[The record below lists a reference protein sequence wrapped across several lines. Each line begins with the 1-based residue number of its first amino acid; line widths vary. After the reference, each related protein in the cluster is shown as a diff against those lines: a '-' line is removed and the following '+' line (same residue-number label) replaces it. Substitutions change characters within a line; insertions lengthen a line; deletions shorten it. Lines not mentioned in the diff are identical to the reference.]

1 MGKKKIWL
9 RACFAGMGAAAVLL
23 LAGGDVYAGADKG
36 RVYVGSEACRDCHED
51 EFNNF
56 ETYAKKASSFK
67 SVQAMK
73 KGLTESEIREC
84 LKCHSTG
91 YGEPGGFV
99 SEKETPHLKDAGCEV
114 CHGPGSIHCE
124 TEDAED
130 IKGHLSVAD
139 CEKCHSSDRV
149 DAFKFKPLI
158 YGGAH

>member
-1 MGKKKIWL
+1 MGVS
-9 RACFAGMGAAAVLL
+9 AMVLL
-23 LAGGDVYAGADKG
+23 AAGGGYAGDDKG
-36 RVYVGSEACRDCHED
+36 RRVYVGSEACRDCHED

-84 LKCHSTG
+84 FKCHTTG
-91 YGEPGGFV
+91 YGQPGGFV
-99 SEKETPHLKDAGCEV
+99 SETETPHLKDAGCEV
-114 CHGPGSIHCE
+114 CHGPGSLHCE
-124 TEDAED
+124 TEDAAD

-139 CEKCHSSDRV
+139 CEKCHSADRV